1 MKINFLLG
9 ESKEV
14 EYKQEYS
21 KTLLKTVS
29 AFANYND
36 GVIVVGINDKEE
48 AVGVSNVNY
57 LKEQIE
63 NAIYDSILPNPYFEI
78 DTGVYRGKTV
88 LILKV
93 YKSENTPYT
102 YKGKAYKRVAI
113 TTREVDLFEY
123 NELILNGKN
132 LTYDEMQV
140 NDIVLDLN
148 ELSYRLKKILE
159 ISVVDINVLTSLG
172 LYKNGKYNI
181 AAKLLSDN
189 NNIGKISLLRYSDSV
204 ETIKDRIDLENI
216 SILKQFDRCIDF
228 YYKHI
233 NKQEEIHGAYRKTI
247 EAVPLVAYREAVA
260 NAICHR
266 DYNKEADIKI
276 EIFDDKVEITSPG
289 TLPIGISYED
299 FIDGTISI
307 PRNKII
313 AEIFYR
319 LKLIEKIA
327 TGIRRIKSYYRVY
340 SIKPDFQVTA
350 NSVRIVLP
358 NVLYKKEITLSDR
371 ENEIINLFKDKEFLA
386 AKDISKAL
394 MIKKTQTNKYLSE
407 LALKGLLAKI
417 GNSRN
422 VKYTMKIID

>member
-1 MKINFLLG
+1 L
-9 ESKEV
+9 S
-14 EYKQEYS
+14 
-21 KTLLKTVS
+21 
-29 AFANYND
+29 
-36 GVIVVGINDKEE
+36 
-48 AVGVSNVNY
+48 
-57 LKEQIE
+57 
-63 NAIYDSILPNPYFEI
+63 
-78 DTGVYRGKTV
+78 
-88 LILKV
+88 
-93 YKSENTPYT
+93 
-102 YKGKAYKRVAI
+102 
-113 TTREVDLFEY
+113 
-123 NELILNGKN
+123 NELILSGKN

-140 NDIVLDLN
+140 NDIDLDLN
-148 ELSYRLKKILE
+148 ELSYRLKKVLE
-159 ISVVDINVLTSLG
+159 ISEVDKNVLTSLG
-172 LYKNGKYNI
+172 LYKNSKYNI

-216 SILKQFDRCIDF
+216 SVLKQFDRCIDF

-233 NKQEEIHGAYRKTI
+233 NRREEIRGAYRKTI
-247 EAVPLVAYREAVA
+247 ESVPLVAYREAVA

-276 EIFDDKVEITSPG
+276 EIFDDKVEVTSPG

-327 TGIRRIKSYYRVY
+327 TGIRRIKSHYREY
-340 SIKPDFQVTA
+340 NLKPEFLVTA

-358 NVLYKKEITLSDR
+358 NVLYRKEIILSDR
-371 ENEIINLFKDKEFLA
+371 EKEIINLFKDDEFLA

-394 MIKKTQTNKYLSE
+394 AIKKTQTSKYLNE
-407 LALKGLLAKI
+407 LVSKGLITKI
-417 GNSRN
+417 GNSRS
-422 VKYTMKIID
+422 VKYIITNTRYL